1 MAGRSGTL
9 SKGRELIIMSF
20 QERVQQIQ
28 EEDGLDCDPIRVLME
43 IATGKKK
50 NKKGEYVDIIG
61 GWDEDGNPVILD
73 SGVRQKAAAEL
84 CSYLYPKRKA
94 IEVSGKVDTPIQFAI
109 IPDMTPLPTME
120 DALILDGSPS
130 RPPALPAESSTSMYE
145 TEPRLEKNES

>member
-1 MAGRSGTL
+1 MAGRSGAL

-28 EEDGLDCDPIRVLME
+28 EEEGLDCDPIRVLME

-50 NKKGEYVDIIG
+50 NKKGEYVDIIS

-84 CSYLYPKRKA
+84 CSYLYPKKKA
-94 IEVSGKVDTPIQFAI
+94 IEVSGKIDTPIMFSI
-109 IPDMTPLPTME
+109 VPDLTPLPTM
-120 DALILDGSPS
+120 DGPMLDGSADE
-130 RPPALPAESSTSMYE
+130 PPALMPKPQSEDEYAEPE
-145 TEPRLEKNES
+145 ARD

>member
-1 MAGRSGTL
+1 
-9 SKGRELIIMSF
+9 
-20 QERVQQIQ
+20 
-28 EEDGLDCDPIRVLME
+28 ME

-109 IPDMTPLPTME
+109 IPDM
-120 DALILDGSPS
+120 
-130 RPPALPAESSTSMYE
+130 PPALPAESSTSMYE